1 MTTPKAAPPPPPKPP
16 MSEPMT
22 DTASRRSM
30 AEKWSMFE
38 NQTSPE
44 KQQEEI
50 EPTNLP
56 LSERIKLFNKNRTAP
71 KPVARFGDAVTPSM
85 LQHGQGRINSQS
97 QSPTKPKQLFPATPK
112 MGRKSRSPSPV
123 RKMQR
128 SPSPVRKTQQNNS
141 PVKMSLKEEWRK
153 PKSPTQQMKKRE
165 SSPQTSPTNYPGMN
179 SLKRV
184 KVSPPKPGQLYPQLA
199 STTDSEPEHDRPE
212 SSMSAAPS
220 EAPSL
225 GAAIK
230 RAATAY
236 Q

>member
-1 MTTPKAAPPPPPKPP
+1 MTTPKAAPPPPPPKPA

-38 NQTSPE
+38 NQSSPE
-44 KQQEEI
+44 KNQEEI
-50 EPTNLP
+50 EPTMLP

-85 LQHGQGRINSQS
+85 LQHGQGKLHSQAQS
-97 QSPTKPKQLFPATPK
+97 SPTKPKQLFPATPK

-123 RKMQR
+123 RKMQ
-128 SPSPVRKTQQNNS
+128 QQDAGS

-153 PKSPTQQMKKRE
+153 PKSPQREMKRE
-165 SSPQTSPTNYPGMN
+165 SSPRTSPTNYPGMN

-199 STTDSEPEHDRPE
+199 ASSTDSEPEHDRPE

-230 RAATAY
+230 RAASAY